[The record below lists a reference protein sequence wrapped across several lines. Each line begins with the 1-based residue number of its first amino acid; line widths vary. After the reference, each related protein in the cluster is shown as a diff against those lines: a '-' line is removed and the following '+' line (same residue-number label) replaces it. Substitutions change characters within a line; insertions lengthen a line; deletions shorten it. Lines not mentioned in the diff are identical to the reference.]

1 MLKFINKKFQR
12 VQKTSIVLSFLS
24 FIIINVSQAQ
34 VSRLSTYYNT
44 PYQESYQRVA
54 TGYDHYLEI
63 KNGKLYA
70 CGSNQNGEL
79 GVATQ
84 ESFIT
89 ESIQV
94 GTDENWAT
102 ISAGKGFSLGIKADG
117 TLWAWGKNNKGQL
130 GNGTDIASQTPTQ
143 VGNDKWLSVSA
154 GHSFVL
160 AIKADGTLWAWGE
173 NNKGQLGN
181 GTDNTIA
188 NPNPIQ
194 VGTDNNWWRISAGYR
209 HSLALKADGTLWVW
223 GSNSIGQLGNGTTS
237 YAAQNVPI
245 QIGSER
251 WRVVAAGRFFSTAI
265 KTDGTLWAWGD
276 NYYGQI
282 ANGTTDTQ
290 PSPTQIGTDNKWK
303 SVYAGQNHIVALK
316 NDGTVYSWA
325 NEMGV
330 GGFGQPGVVT
340 QKAEL
345 SGIVQIYAGDS
356 FSFAL
361 KSNGE
366 LYSWGKNNLGQLGQG
381 NSTDNAIPTFNNSV
395 SQDLITVASA
405 HWFTTFALYSN
416 GTIKGWGG
424 SNDVFQLGVNTN
436 GEDQFT
442 PIAIPTAQNNNTAV
456 LTGINHTL
464 VLKDNGT
471 LWGWGKSQY
480 VGTGTTDAILENAT
494 QTGSDNDWLV
504 VTTGSFNTLGIK
516 TNGTLWS
523 WGGNWDGELGLG
535 DLTHRNAPVQVGTDN
550 NWRSVAMGSFHSI
563 GIKNDGTLWAW
574 GSNSLGQAIGG
585 EDTEDILTPTQVGTD
600 NDWVYVSA
608 GGSTSFAIKANGTLW
623 GWGQANFGQIGIDE
637 DPMPLKVTTP
647 TKIGTDSFLQA
658 RVGNWSALGL
668 KADGTLLAWSGFNTF
683 FGDLGMGNNDNY
695 PTPTAVP
702 NQDNVVQISG
712 GQVHK
717 TVLKSSRQDVCVV
730 GRNGNG
736 ELGLG
741 ITDIST
747 NTYQCGV
754 APFDNQAI
762 IYVDDV
768 AVTVQNDATP
778 EITTENGTL
787 QLIATVNPS
796 GANQNV
802 IWSVASGDEFASV
815 NSDGL
820 VTAISNGTAK
830 IRATSV
836 ENSAIYGEIDITI
849 NVVPNVQSVMVTVQ
863 NDATPEITTENGTLQ
878 LIATVNPSGANQNVI
893 WSVEDGSQYASVD
906 TNGLVTAI
914 ANGTATIRATSV
926 ENQIPIYGEIEV
938 TINIA
943 LSTERLQ
950 NDSELRIYPNPT
962 SGIVTIETPNNEVS
976 EIIVSNTI
984 GQEILKVNNNTIDLS
999 SLKTGVYIIKIRLDD
1014 NTSITKK
1021 VIRN

>member
-12 VQKTSIVLSFLS
+12 VQKTSIVLTFLS

-70 CGSNQNGEL
+70 CGSNQNGVL

-84 ESFIT
+84 ESFIV
-89 ESIQV
+89 EPIPV
-94 GTDENWAT
+94 GTNENWVT

-130 GNGTDIASQTPTQ
+130 GIGTDVATETPTQ
-143 VGNDKWLSVSA
+143 VGNDKWFSVSA

-160 AIKADGTLWAWGE
+160 AIKIDGTLWAWGE

-181 GTDNTIA
+181 GTDNTVA

-209 HSLALKADGTLWVW
+209 HSLAIKADGTLWAW

-237 YAAQNVPI
+237 YDAQNVPI

-251 WRVVAAGRFFSTAI
+251 WKVISAGRFFSTVI
-265 KTDGTLWAWGD
+265 KADGTLWAWGD

-282 ANGTTDTQ
+282 ANGNTDTQ
-290 PSPTQIGTDNKWK
+290 PSPTQIGTDKWK

-316 NDGTVYSWA
+316 SDGNVYSWA

-330 GGFGQPGVVT
+330 GGFGQPGIVT
-340 QKAEL
+340 QKTEL
-345 SGIVQIYAGDS
+345 SGIVQIFAGDS

-381 NSTDNAIPTFNNSV
+381 NSTDNAIPTFNESI
-395 SQDLITVASA
+395 SEELITVASA

-424 SNDVFQLGVNTN
+424 SNDVFQLGVATIEEN
-436 GEDQFT
+436 QFT
-442 PIAIPTAQNNNTAV
+442 PIAVPTAQNNNTAV
-456 LTGINHTL
+456 LTGIDHTL

-471 LWGWGKSQY
+471 IWGWGKSQY
-480 VGTGTTDAILENAT
+480 VGTGSTNVVLENAT

-504 VTTGSFNTLGIK
+504 VTTGSFSSLGIK
-516 TNGTLWS
+516 TDGTLWT
-523 WGGNWDGELGLG
+523 WGSNWDGELGLG
-535 DLTHRNAPVQVGTDN
+535 DLIDRNVPVQVGTDN
-550 NWRSVAMGSFHSI
+550 NWRTAAMGSFHSL
-563 GIKNDGTLWAW
+563 GIKTDGTLWGW
-574 GSNSLGQAIGG
+574 GSNSLGQSTGG
-585 EDTEDILTPTQVGTD
+585 EDTDDVLIPTQVGTD

-608 GGSTSFAIKANGTLW
+608 GSSTSFAIKANGTLW
-623 GWGQANFGQIGIDE
+623 GWGQANFSQIGIDI
-637 DPMPLKVTTP
+637 DPIPTKVTTP
-647 TKIGTDSFLQA
+647 TQIGTDRFLQA

-668 KADGTLLAWSGFNTF
+668 KTDGTLLGWSSFNMI
-683 FGDLGMGNNDNY
+683 FGDLGMGDMNNY
-695 PTPTAVP
+695 PTPTPVP
-702 NQDNVVQISG
+702 NQNDVVQISG

-717 TVLKSSRQDVCVV
+717 TVLKSSRENVCVV

-741 ITDIST
+741 IEDISVSS
-747 NTYQCGV
+747 YQCGV

-762 IYVDDV
+762 IYVDNIV
-768 AVTVQNDATP
+768 VNVENNATP

-787 QLIATVNPS
+787 QLIAIVNPS

-802 IWSVASGDEFASV
+802 TWSVASGDEFASV
-815 NSDGL
+815 SLDGL

-836 ENSAIYGEIDITI
+836 ENSTIYGEIDVTI
-849 NVVPNVQSVMVTVQ
+849 HVIPNVQSVMVTVQ

-878 LIATVNPSGANQNVI
+878 LVATVNPSGANQNVI
-893 WSVEDGSQYASVD
+893 WSIEDGSQYASVNA
-906 TNGLVTAI
+906 NGLVTAI
-914 ANGTATIRATSV
+914 ENGTAKIRATSV
-926 ENQIPIYGEIEV
+926 ENQIPIYGEIDV
-938 TINIA
+938 VVNST
-943 LSTERLQ
+943 LSIDELQ

-962 SGIVTIETPNNEVS
+962 NGIVTIETPYQIE

-984 GQEILKVNNNTIDLS
+984 GQEILKTNNNTVDLS
-999 SLKTGVYIIKIRLDD
+999 SLKTGIYIIKIRLDD
-1014 NTSITKK
+1014 NISITKK
-1021 VIRN
+1021 VMRN

>member
-1 MLKFINKKFQR
+1 MLKFINKKNQR
-12 VQKTSIVLSFLS
+12 IRRTPIVLTFLS
-24 FIIINVSQAQ
+24 FIIINVLQAQ

-44 PYQESYQRVA
+44 PYQESYQRIA
-54 TGYDHYLEI
+54 TGYKHYLEI

-79 GVATQ
+79 GQSAQ

-89 ESIQV
+89 EPIQI

-102 ISAGKGFSLGIKADG
+102 ISAGNGFSLAIKTDG

-130 GNGTDIASQTPTQ
+130 GIGSDVATQTPTQ
-143 VGNDKWLSVSA
+143 IGNDKWFSVSA
-154 GHSFVL
+154 GHSFSL

-181 GTDNTIA
+181 GTDNTVA

-194 VGTDNNWWRISAGYR
+194 IGTDDNWWRISAGYR

-223 GSNSIGQLGNGTTS
+223 GSDSMGQLGNGITS
-237 YAAQNVPI
+237 YDPQNVPI
-245 QIGSER
+245 QIGSEQ
-251 WRVVAAGRFFSTAI
+251 WRVISAGGFFSTAI
-265 KTDGTLWAWGD
+265 KADGTLWAWGD

-282 ANGTTDTQ
+282 ANGNTDTQ
-290 PSPTQIGTDNKWK
+290 PSPTQIGTDKWK
-303 SVYAGQNHIVALK
+303 YVYAGRNHIVALK

-330 GGFGQPGVVT
+330 GGFGQPGIIT
-340 QKAEL
+340 QKTEL
-345 SGIVQIYAGDS
+345 SGIVQISAGDS

-361 KSNGE
+361 KSDGK
-366 LYSWGKNNLGQLGQG
+366 LYSWGKNNTGQLGQG
-381 NSTDNAIPTFNNSV
+381 NTTDNAIPTFNESV
-395 SQDLITVASA
+395 SEELITVASA
-405 HWFTTFALYSN
+405 HWFTTFTLYSN

-442 PIAIPTAQNNNTAV
+442 PIAVSTAQNNNIAV
-456 LTGINHTL
+456 LTGIDHTL

-480 VGTGTTDAILENAT
+480 VGTGTTDEILEIAT

-504 VTTGSFNTLGIK
+504 VTTGAFNTLGIK
-516 TNGTLWS
+516 TDGTLWS

-535 DLTHRNAPVQVGTDN
+535 DLTHRNVPVQVGTDN
-550 NWRSVAMGSFHSI
+550 NWRTVAMGSFHSI
-563 GIKNDGTLWAW
+563 ATKTDGTLWGW
-574 GSNSLGQAIGG
+574 GSNSLGQSAGG
-585 EDTEDILTPTQVGTD
+585 ENDDDVLTPTQIGTD

-637 DPMPLKVTTP
+637 DPIPLKVTTP
-647 TKIGTDSFLQA
+647 TQIGTNSFLQA

-668 KADGTLLAWSGFNTF
+668 KVDGTLLSWSNFNMY
-683 FGDLGMGNNDNY
+683 FGDLGMGDNNNY
-695 PTPTAVP
+695 PIPTAVP
-702 NQDNVVQISG
+702 NHSDVVQISG

-717 TVLKSSRQDVCVV
+717 TVLKSSRKDVCVV

-741 ITDIST
+741 ITDISI
-747 NTYQCGV
+747 NSYQCGV
-754 APFDNQAI
+754 APFESQAI
-762 IYVDDV
+762 INVEEV
-768 AVTVQNDATP
+768 VITFLNNETP

-796 GANQNV
+796 EANQTV
-802 IWSVASGDEFASV
+802 TWSVEAGSQYASV
-815 NSDGL
+815 DSNGL
-820 VTAISNGTAK
+820 VTAIANGTST

-836 ENSAIYGEIDITI
+836 ENQLIFGEIDVTI
-849 NVVPNVQSVMVTVQ
+849 NIVPNVQSVVITVQ
-863 NDATPEITTENGTLQ
+863 NDAIPEITTENGTLQ
-878 LIATVNPSGANQNVI
+878 LIATVNPTGANQNII
-893 WSVEDGSQYASVD
+893 WSVEDGSQYTSVD
-906 TNGLVTAI
+906 SNGLATAI
-914 ANGTATIRATSV
+914 ANGTSTIRAISV
-926 ENQIPIYGEIEV
+926 ENQLIFGEIDV
-938 TINIA
+938 TINIT
-943 LSTERLQ
+943 LSTDELQ
-950 NDSELRIYPNPT
+950 NDLALTIYPNPT
-962 SGIVTIETPNNEVS
+962 NGIVNIETPNEIS
-976 EIIVSNTI
+976 EIIISNTI
-984 GQEILKVNNNTIDLS
+984 GQEILKVNNNQIDLS
-999 SLKTGVYIIKIRLDD
+999 FLEPGVYIIKVRLK
-1014 NTSITKK
+1014 NNISITKK
-1021 VIRN
+1021 LIRN

>member
-12 VQKTSIVLSFLS
+12 VEKTSIVLTFLS
-24 FIIINVSQAQ
+24 FIIINISQAQ

-54 TGYDHYLEI
+54 TGYEHYLEI

-84 ESFIT
+84 ESFIV
-89 ESIQV
+89 EPIPV
-94 GTDENWAT
+94 GTNENWVT

-130 GNGTDIASQTPTQ
+130 GNGTDVATQTPTQ

-154 GHSFVL
+154 GHSFAL
-160 AIKADGTLWAWGE
+160 AIKTDGTLWAWGE

-194 VGTDNNWWRISAGYR
+194 VGTDNNWWRISTGYR
-209 HSLALKADGTLWVW
+209 HSLAIKADGTLWAW

-237 YAAQNVPI
+237 YDAQNVPI

-251 WRVVAAGRFFSTAI
+251 WKVISAGRFFSTAI
-265 KTDGTLWAWGD
+265 KADGTLWAWGD

-282 ANGTTDTQ
+282 ANGNTDTQ
-290 PSPTQIGTDNKWK
+290 PSPTQIGTDKWK

-316 NDGTVYSWA
+316 SDGNVYSWA

-330 GGFGQPGVVT
+330 GGFGQPGVIT
-340 QKAEL
+340 QKTEL
-345 SGIVQIYAGDS
+345 SGIVQIFAGDS

-381 NSTDNAIPTFNNSV
+381 NSTDNAIPTFNGSV
-395 SQDLITVASA
+395 TEELINVASG

-424 SNDVFQLGVNTN
+424 SNDVFQLGVDTG

-442 PIAIPTAQNNNTAV
+442 PIAVPTAQNNNTAV
-456 LTGINHTL
+456 LTGIDHTL
-464 VLKDNGT
+464 VLKDDGT

-480 VGTGTTDAILENAT
+480 VGTGTTDVILENAT
-494 QTGSDNDWLV
+494 QTNSDNDWLV
-504 VTTGSFNTLGIK
+504 VTTGSFSSLGIK
-516 TNGTLWS
+516 TDGTLWS
-523 WGGNWDGELGLG
+523 WGSNYNGQLGLG
-535 DLTHRNAPVQVGTDN
+535 DFIDRNIPVQVGTDN
-550 NWRSVAMGSFHSI
+550 NWRTVAMGSFHSLA
-563 GIKNDGTLWAW
+563 IKTDGTLWGW
-574 GSNSLGQAIGG
+574 GNNYLAQSTGG
-585 EDTEDILTPTQVGTD
+585 EDIDDVVIPTQVGTD
-600 NDWVYVSA
+600 NDWVYVAA

-637 DPMPLKVTTP
+637 DPMPLKVITP
-647 TKIGTDSFLQA
+647 TQIGTDRFIQA
-658 RVGNWSALGL
+658 RVGNWSTLGL
-668 KADGTLLAWSGFNTF
+668 KADGTLLAWSNFNAY
-683 FGDLGMGNNDNY
+683 FGDLGMGDMNNY
-695 PTPTAVP
+695 PTPTPVP
-702 NQDNVVQISG
+702 DQDNVVQISG

-717 TVLKSSRQDVCVV
+717 TVLKSSRQNVCVV

-741 ITDIST
+741 INDISV
-747 NTYQCGV
+747 NSYQCGV
-754 APFDNQAI
+754 APFDNQVI

-768 AVTVQNDATP
+768 VVTVQNDATP

-802 IWSVASGDEFASV
+802 TWSVTSGDEFASV
-815 NSDGL
+815 DSDGL

-830 IRATSV
+830 IRATSA
-836 ENSAIYGEIDITI
+836 ENQLIFGEIDVTI
-849 NVVPNVQSVMVTVQ
+849 NVIPDVQSVVVTVQ

-878 LIATVNPSGANQNVI
+878 LVATVNPSGANQNVI
-893 WSVEDGSQYASVD
+893 WSVENGSQYASVNA
-906 TNGLVTAI
+906 NGLVTAI
-914 ANGTATIRATSV
+914 ANGIATIRATSV
-926 ENQIPIYGEIEV
+926 ENQIPIYGEIDV
-938 TINIA
+938 VVNIT
-943 LSTERLQ
+943 LSIDELQ
-950 NDSELRIYPNPT
+950 NNSGLKIYPNPT
-962 SGIVTIETPNNEVS
+962 NGIVTIETPYQIE

-984 GQEILKVNNNTIDLS
+984 GQEILKINSNQIDLS
-999 SLKTGVYIIKIRLDD
+999 SLKTGIYIIKIRLDD
-1014 NTSITKK
+1014 NISITKK